1 MKKKVLKRTAAVILS
16 ALLVINCFTG
26 AALADEITE
35 PVVVPYGEH
44 VTIRDD
50 INVKNE
56 SVAVCVAAGYP
67 EESLEVIGN
76 VSLTNDSGYSSA
88 VYVEAG
94 AGNATAIITGSV
106 SAKAQDYINALEI
119 RGNRPLSGGTATIK
133 VSDNVSAESKTLA
146 YGVDSNYGVVDVGG
160 NVTAKAG
167 ENDGQACGI
176 YSGSDESIKVG
187 GNINVEGLSANG
199 VYAVTEEET
208 TLAVT
213 GSVSATGK
221 AAYGLNLQTF
231 EFRDND
237 TGETIINPV
246 TGRNKGGNL
255 SVTVGK
261 GITAVST
268 GTNPDTHP
276 SSQGILF
283 GNFGETLSV
292 DVTGDVTVESPI
304 GRAVGIS
311 TLRDEEQIFLLFV
324 PGKSEILVHGN
335 VFSDGI
341 GIALDNYGEDT
352 DINILVEKE
361 IQAETAG
368 VLIRK
373 SRYAEENITTMPK
386 LTVWKIQVNDK
397 GNVVEAQATT
407 RDLPDVGGAPEA
419 DYTLASDFEKQIMYI
434 VNVEKPDEGG
444 TIKAVDKD
452 GKSLSQSYDFD
463 VAHEGDKVILA
474 ADLDEGYEIAAAYNG
489 VDEKKELSKDEDGN
503 YYIIVPKGGGVNL
516 SVELK
521 KIEYTVKFT
530 DEDGTE
536 LQSSSVPYGDK
547 PSYAG
552 ETPTKAADNQYTYTF
567 AGWYPEIT
575 AVTKDATYKAT
586 YESKT
591 KEYAVKFVNEDG
603 TELQSSS
610 VPYGEKPSF
619 AGDPP
624 TKAAD
629 EQYTYTFAGWSPE
642 ITAVTKD
649 ATYKATYTKETKKY
663 TIKFTDEDGTVLQS
677 SDVAY
682 GEKPEYKGDTPT
694 KAATAEFTYTFAG
707 WTTEIATVTGEAT
720 YKAKYTESKNSYTII
735 WQQDDGTEID
745 RTTVEYGQTP
755 THAEPTK
762 AATAQYTYTFA
773 GWTPEIT
780 AVTGDAT
787 YKAAYTSET
796 NKYTVTFKNADGT
809 VLQTVTVAY
818 GETPEYTGEAPAK
831 PEDDEN
837 IYTFAGWDQ
846 EISAVTGETVFIAV
860 FTATPKAPVPAPA
873 TDPVPS
879 PAPEP
884 AQSPTTAD
892 NGPVL
897 WIVLLFA
904 GLSGFGAVVVYS
916 RKRARA
922 K

>member
-1 MKKKVLKRTAAVILS
+1 M
-16 ALLVINCFTG
+16 F
-26 AALADEITE
+26 
-35 PVVVPYGEH
+35 
-44 VTIRDD
+44 
-50 INVKNE
+50 
-56 SVAVCVAAGYP
+56 
-67 EESLEVIGN
+67 
-76 VSLTNDSGYSSA
+76 
-88 VYVEAG
+88 
-94 AGNATAIITGSV
+94 
-106 SAKAQDYINALEI
+106 
-119 RGNRPLSGGTATIK
+119 
-133 VSDNVSAESKTLA
+133 A
-146 YGVDSNYGVVDVGG
+146 YGIDSQCGIVDVGG
-160 NVTAKAG
+160 NVTATVQEDAG
-167 ENDGQACGI
+167 FAIGVSSF
-176 YSGSDESIKVG
+176 YDESIKVG
-187 GNINVEGLSANG
+187 GNVTAECDNQTAG
-199 VYAVTEEET
+199 VIAQTRDVT
-208 TLAVT
+208 TLDVA
-213 GSVSATGK
+213 GGVSATGE
-221 AAYGLNLQTF
+221 AVNGLSLQTL
-231 EFRDND
+231 EFRDYD
-237 TGETIINPV
+237 TDKTVINPE
-246 TGRNKGGNL
+246 TGRNKGGKL

-276 SSQGILF
+276 SSQGIKF

-292 DVTGDVTVESPI
+292 DVTGDVTVRSPI
-304 GRAVGIS
+304 RRAVGIT
-311 TLRDEEQIFLLFV
+311 TLREEYADEVFLPFV

-341 GIALDNYGEDT
+341 GIGLDTLGEDT
-352 DINILVEKE
+352 DINILVENE

-373 SRYAEENITTMPK
+373 SRYAKENITTMPK

-407 RDLPDVGGAPEA
+407 RDLPDVGGVPEA
-419 DYTLASDFEKQIMYI
+419 DNTLASDFEKQIMYI

-444 TIKAVDKD
+444 SIKAVDKD

-463 VAHEGDKVILA
+463 VAHEGDKIILA

-503 YYIIVPKGGGVNL
+503 YYIIVPKGGGIYL

-536 LQSSSVPYGDK
+536 LQSTSVPYGDK

-567 AGWYPEIT
+567 AGWDPEIT

-591 KEYAVKFVNEDG
+591 KEYIVKFVNEDG
-603 TELQSSS
+603 AELQSSS

-619 AGDPP
+619 AGDTP

-629 EQYTYTFAGWSPE
+629 TQYTYTFAGWTPE

-649 ATYKATYTKETKKY
+649 ATYTATYTKEARKY

-682 GEKPEYKGDTPT
+682 GEKPEFKGDTPT

-707 WTTEIATVTGEAT
+707 WTTEISTVTGEAT

-762 AATAQYTYTFA
+762 AATAQYTYIFA

-787 YKAAYTSET
+787 YKAAYTTET

-809 VLQTVTVAY
+809 ILQTVTVAY
-818 GETPEYTGEAPAK
+818 GETPEYTGEAPTK

-846 EISAVTGETVFIAV
+846 EISAVTGETVLIAV
-860 FTATPKAPVPAPA
+860 FTATPKTPVPAPA

-904 GLSGFGAVVVYS
+904 GLSGFGAIVVYI

>member
-1 MKKKVLKRTAAVILS
+1 MKKKVLRRTTAVILA
-16 ALLVINCFTG
+16 ALLVLNCFTG

-35 PVVVPYGEH
+35 PVVVTYGEH

-50 INVKNE
+50 INVKDATY
-56 SVAVCVAAGYP
+56 AVCVDADWP
-67 EESLEVIGN
+67 EDVHDVDAFLEVNGN
-76 VSLTNDSGYSSA
+76 VTLTNDSESSG
-88 VYVEAG
+88 VYVAAG

-106 SAKAQDYINALEI
+106 SAKAQDLVNALEI

-146 YGVDSNYGVVDVGG
+146 YGVDSYYGVVDVGG
-160 NVTAKAG
+160 NVTAKAE
-167 ENDGQACGI
+167 ENGGRACGI
-176 YSGSDESIKVG
+176 YSNSDESIKAG

-199 VYAVTEEET
+199 VYANTEEET
-208 TLAVT
+208 TLDIT

-221 AAYGLNLQTF
+221 AAYGLSLQTA
-231 EFRDND
+231 ECYDQQMGAPA
-237 TGETIINPV
+237 TNPD
-246 TGRNKGGNL
+246 GSIKSGKL
-255 SVTVGK
+255 SVTVGN

-276 SSQGILF
+276 SSQGIKF

-292 DVTGDVTVESPI
+292 DVTGDITVESPI
-304 GRAVGIS
+304 GRAVGIT
-311 TLRDEEQIFLLFV
+311 TLREEYADEVFLPFV

-341 GIALDNYGEDT
+341 GIGLDTLGEDT
-352 DINILVEKE
+352 DINILVENE
-361 IQAETAG
+361 IQAKSAG

-373 SRYAEENITTMPK
+373 SRYAKENITTMPK

-419 DYTLASDFEKQIMYI
+419 DNTLASDFEKQIMYI
-434 VNVEKPDEGG
+434 VTVEQPGENG

-452 GKSLSQSYDFD
+452 GNALSQSYGFD
-463 VAHEGDKVILA
+463 VAHEGDKIILA

-489 VDEKKELSKDEDGN
+489 VDEKEELSKDEDGN
-503 YYIIVPKGGGVNL
+503 YYIIVPKGGGVYL
-516 SVELK
+516 SVELG

-547 PSYAG
+547 PS
-552 ETPTKAADNQYTYTF
+552 
-567 AGWYPEIT
+567 
-575 AVTKDATYKAT
+575 
-586 YESKT
+586 
-591 KEYAVKFVNEDG
+591 
-603 TELQSSS
+603 
-610 VPYGEKPSF
+610 F

-624 TKAAD
+624 TKEAD

-677 SDVAY
+677 SDVLY
-682 GEKPEYKGDTPT
+682 GEKPEYKGNSPT

-707 WTTEIATVTGEAT
+707 WTTEIAAVTGEAT

-745 RTTVEYGQTP
+745 RTTVEYGQIP

-787 YKAAYTSET
+787 YKAAYTTET

-809 VLQTVTVAY
+809 ILQTVTVAY
-818 GETPEYTGEAPAK
+818 GETPEYTREAPTK

-846 EISAVTGETVFIAV
+846 EISAVTGETVLIAI
-860 FTATPKAPVPAPA
+860 FTATPKTPVPAPA

-904 GLSGFGAVVVYS
+904 GLSGFGAVVVYG